1 MSDTIFALS
10 SGGLPSGVAII
21 RISGPRSHAVAAA
34 MCTAFGD
41 AETDLARHITLSE
54 IIDPDTNQAIDQ
66 GLILSFTA
74 PNSFTGEDV
83 VEFQLHG
90 GRAIIDSVL
99 QWLGKSEG
107 LRHAEAGEFTYRA
120 FENGK
125 LDLTQ
130 AEGIADLIASESEA
144 QRRLAYDAV
153 AGKSRKLVEGW
164 LERLVSL
171 RALIEAEIDFVDE
184 EDIPGSVSDQVWV
197 GVEELSGELGKHIN
211 SANAGEIIRN
221 GFHVTLLGKPN
232 AGKSTLL
239 NCLAGRDVAIVTDLP
254 GTTRDVLEVK
264 LDLGG
269 QVVIISDTAG
279 IHETKDII
287 EQEGIRRAQQ
297 AAQRSDLT
305 IWLHA
310 AEDENTFADSG
321 IEADLFV
328 LSKQDRAE
336 ELETQL
342 SGFDLAISSKNEQ
355 GIDRL
360 VETIS
365 EAAKGSI
372 ANSSSVL
379 FSHERQK
386 QGLIQAHAALKN
398 AGLTVA
404 DPLEIR
410 AENLRIASDALGK
423 LVGRVDVEDILGV
436 IFSKFCVG
444 K

>member
-1 MSDTIFALS
+1 MCAGLS
-10 SGGLPSGVAII
+10 E
-21 RISGPRSHAVAAA
+21 
-34 MCTAFGD
+34 TAFGS
-41 AETDLARHITLSE
+41 ATQVRLVE
-54 IIDPDTNQAIDQ
+54 ISDPDLDLPIDQ
-66 GLILSFTA
+66 GLMLSFAA

-90 GRAIIDSVL
+90 GPAIVDKVLDVLARAD
-99 QWLGKSEG
+99 G

-153 AGKSRKLVEGW
+153 AGQSRKLVEDW

-184 EDIPGSVSDQVWV
+184 DDIPGSLSDQVWV
-197 GVEELSGELGKHIN
+197 GVDELSCELESHIN
-211 SANAGEIIRN
+211 AVNAGEIIRN
-221 GFHVTLLGKPN
+221 GFRVTLLGKPN

-264 LDLGG
+264 LNLAG

-279 IHETKDII
+279 IHETRDII
-287 EQEGIRRAQQ
+287 EQEGIRRAQL
-297 AAQRSDLT
+297 AAERGDMT

-310 AEDENTFADSG
+310 ADDENMSVGGG
-321 IEADLFV
+321 IKADLHI
-328 LSKQDRAE
+328 LSKRDIDRVE
-336 ELETQL
+336 REKELTTEL
-342 SGFDLAISSKNEQ
+342 DGFDLAISSTNEQ

-360 VETIS
+360 IETIS
-365 EAAKGSI
+365 GAAKRSI
-372 ANSSSVL
+372 ANSSSIL

-386 QGLIQAHAALKN
+386 QGLVQAQIALKN
-398 AGLTVA
+398 AGEQVA
-404 DPLEIR
+404 EPLEIR
-410 AENLRIASDALGK
+410 AENLRVASSALGK
-423 LVGRVDVEDILGV
+423 LVGSVDVEDILGV